1 MEKSRQSFDISKVRD
16 SAKEFHMTKS
26 GAIDYK
32 ANMKDILAGNR
43 QQLRIFNEL
52 EYVNRRKLQQHVNQ

>member
-16 SAKEFHMTKS
+16 SAKELPMNKS

-43 QQLRIFNEL
+43 RSLRIFNEM
-52 EYVNRRKLQQHVNQ
+52 EYVNRRKMQQ